1 VLLTPYARPEMMGDP
16 GGAKENFSNAICEA
30 GWHKSTSLV
39 SATLL
44 FDDLGS

>member
-1 VLLTPYARPEMMGDP
+1 MMGDP
-16 GGAKENFSNAICEA
+16 RGAKENFSNAICEA